1 MNVFNNWRLII
12 LLCLTL
18 GLAPYYPEPHFY
30 GKIKWILGGAQGM
43 QFLDWFDFLLHG
55 IPFLL
60 LIRLL
65 VVKGITKSKRS

>member
-18 GLAPYYPEPHFY
+18 GLAPYYPESHLF
-30 GKIKWILGGAQGM
+30 GKINWILGGAHGM
-43 QFLDWFDFLLHG
+43 QLLDWFDVLLHG
-55 IPFLL
+55 LPFLL

-65 VVKGITKSKRS
+65 VVKGIAKSK

>member
-18 GLAPYYPEPHFY
+18 GLAPYYPEPHLF
-30 GKIKWILGGAQGM
+30 GKIKWIMGGANGM
-43 QFLDWFDFLLHG
+43 MLIDWFDTLLHG

-65 VVKGITKSKRS
+65 IVKGIARNKES